1 MRLSDITLAVL
12 SASGDREAKIVLL
25 AKRNAPKL
33 SKTIV
38 TYNGKEDKFKLTIL
52 PPLPQ
57 P

>member
-52 PPLPQ
+52 PLPQ